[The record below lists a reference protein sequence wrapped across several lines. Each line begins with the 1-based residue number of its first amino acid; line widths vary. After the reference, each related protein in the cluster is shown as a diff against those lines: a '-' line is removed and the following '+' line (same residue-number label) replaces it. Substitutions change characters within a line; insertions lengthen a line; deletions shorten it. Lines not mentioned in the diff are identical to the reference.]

1 MAVKGGY
8 TKNMTSH
15 NKTAV
20 TSAPIHPVLAERWS
34 PRSFD
39 KGYKLTQHEL
49 LSMLEAGR
57 WAPSANNAQ
66 PTRYYVVTREDAK
79 HAEISAT
86 LAGWNQAWAPDA
98 SAIILV
104 GVAAVNADGSRN
116 PFAVYDAGQA
126 VAHLSVQAH
135 ELGLHVHQMAGLD
148 VAKAA
153 EVLGV
158 PAEIELVVS
167 VVVGKVASADLLAEP
182 LYEREVAARVR
193 KDLDE
198 IVLYGRP

>member
-1 MAVKGGY
+1 
-8 TKNMTSH
+8 MTSH
-15 NKTAV
+15 VKTAV
-20 TSAPIHPVLAERWS
+20 TSAPILPVLAERWS

-39 KGYKLTQHEL
+39 KGHTLSQHEL
-49 LSMLEAGR
+49 LSILEAGR

-66 PTRYYVVTREDAK
+66 PTRYFVVTREDAK
-79 HAEISAT
+79 HAEIAAT

-104 GVAAVNADGSRN
+104 GVEAVNADGARN
-116 PFAVYDAGQA
+116 PWAAYDAGQA
-126 VAHLSVQAH
+126 VAHLSIQAH

-153 EVLGV
+153 EILGA
-158 PAEIELVVS
+158 PANIELVVS
-167 VVVGKVASADLLAEP
+167 AVVGKVAAADLLPEP
-182 LYEREVAARVR
+182 LFEREVAARVR
-193 KDLDE
+193 KDLDD

>member
-1 MAVKGGY
+1 
-8 TKNMTSH
+8 MTPS
-15 NKTAV
+15 NKIAV
-20 TSAPIHPVLAERWS
+20 TSAPILPALAERWS

-39 KGYKLTQHEL
+39 KSYKLTQHEL
-49 LSMLEAGR
+49 LSLLEAGR

-66 PTRYYVVTREDAK
+66 PTRYFVVTRDDAK
-79 HAEISAT
+79 HAAISAT

-104 GVAAVNADGSRN
+104 AVAAANADGNPN
-116 PFAVYDAGQA
+116 PFARYDAGQA

-148 VAKAA
+148 AAKAA
-153 EVLGV
+153 EILEV
-158 PAEIELVVS
+158 PADLELVVS
-167 VVVGKVASADLLAEP
+167 IVVGKIGPADALPEP
-182 LYEREVAARVR
+182 LHEREIAPRVR

>member
-1 MAVKGGY
+1 
-8 TKNMTSH
+8 MTSH
-15 NKTAV
+15 LKTAV
-20 TSAPIHPVLAERWS
+20 TSAPILPVLADRWS
-34 PRSFD
+34 PRSYD
-39 KGYKLTQHEL
+39 KSHKLTQHEL

-66 PTRYYVVTREDAK
+66 PTRYFVVTRDDEK
-79 HAEISAT
+79 HAAVSAT

-104 GVAAVNADGSRN
+104 GVQATNADGARN
-116 PFAVYDAGQA
+116 PFAQYDAGQA

-148 VAKAA
+148 TAKAA
-153 EVLGV
+153 EVLEV
-158 PAEIELVVS
+158 PEGIELVVS
-167 VVVGKVASADLLAEP
+167 VVVGKVAPADLLPEP
-182 LYEREVAARVR
+182 LFEREVAPRVR
-193 KDLDE
+193 KDLDD